1 MKGGGTVS
9 PQSDRPEAEEQN
21 CHACSTEGISKRLTG
36 RSSYI
41 LFHPFSRHIYTEDPR
56 LVLYL
61 VRKVEG
67 GSLSSFSAVDAHHE
81 WHRSLQE
88 VMQRCRDDGQVDVL
102 PLEGEQQSGD
112 ALGHCHQTLVVWGEE
127 GLASIYMYRDRK
139 YFPLFS

>member
-1 MKGGGTVS
+1 MQHRGDQQTA
-9 PQSDRPEAEEQN
+9 DRTLQLHPF
-21 CHACSTEGISKRLTG
+21 
-36 RSSYI
+36 SS
-41 LFHPFSRHIYTEDPR
+41 FSRHIYTADPR

-81 WHRSLQE
+81 RHRSLQE

-102 PLEGEQQSGD
+102 PLEREQQSGD